1 MKFTGRLIGL
11 IIVAFLWF
19 LIYIYASK
27 TYPSFVISLAI
38 FCGTIAIGWFLGKK
52 YDFSK
57 YYSEKDPLTEVYNRR
72 IGLELAEYLKKLV
85 ERNQEGLAVLMI
97 DIDNFKQ
104 INDSYGHSLG
114 DQVLQ
119 TTANIL
125 QDCIRK
131 SDLVIRYGGDEFV
144 MVFIQKNTSDLKLI
158 KNRILERI
166 AQIQKDI
173 SVPVSI
179 SIGSAVYPEDSTE
192 IDTLISLA
200 DRGMYKNKGQRKEL
214 SSLN

>member
-11 IIVAFLWF
+11 IIVAFLWI

>member
-1 MKFTGRLIGL
+1 MVSNLYICFKNISFICNLTCNILRHNRHRL
-11 IIVAFLWF
+11 VSW
-19 LIYIYASK
+19 
-27 TYPSFVISLAI
+27 
-38 FCGTIAIGWFLGKK
+38 KK